1 MWKKKKNDP
10 NKRGLSD
17 TESKKAE
24 ERADDL
30 EQMLST
36 IAILSPLVKRSTIV
50 NDCKCL
56 NDVWQSI
63 RLHYGFNT
71 SGANFLDFSKITL
84 EPEEG
89 NEDLY
94 QRMASFIDDNLL
106 KAGGALTHDGETIDD
121 DELISPTL
129 ENLIVLYFG

>member
-1 MWKKKKNDP
+1 MASSICSFSKQWKLGQKETITNFEHWKANMLLCLRQDSDFAPFIKQASTLVWKKKKNDP

-17 TESKKAE
+17 TETKKAE

-36 IAILSPLVKRSTIV
+36 IAIFSPWVKRSTIV

-71 SGANFLDFSKITL
+71 SWANFSDFPL
-84 EPEEG
+84 
-89 NEDLY
+89 
-94 QRMASFIDDNLL
+94 R
-106 KAGGALTHDGETIDD
+106 
-121 DELISPTL
+121 
-129 ENLIVLYFG
+129 